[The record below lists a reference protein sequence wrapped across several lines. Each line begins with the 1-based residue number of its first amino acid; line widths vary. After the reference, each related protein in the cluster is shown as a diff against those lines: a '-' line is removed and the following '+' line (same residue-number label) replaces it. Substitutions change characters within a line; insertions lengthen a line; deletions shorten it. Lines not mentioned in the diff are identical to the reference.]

1 MASTDSA
8 KLGLRERKK
17 IKTRASIQQNAIRLF
32 LEQGYHETTVE
43 QIADAADVSP
53 STFFRYFQTKEALVL
68 EDDFDPMLVELYR
81 SQPQDIHPLQAFL
94 NVIKE
99 GKARISAEAR
109 QEIRTRME
117 IAAKVPELQ
126 AALMGQMNNTLDLI
140 AGLVAEK
147 LKKGQGDLAVLAI
160 AGAMVGI
167 VMGANV
173 YFLRQPD
180 VDFIDAIE
188 SAVEQYCWET
198 LGMGQT

>member
-1 MASTDSA
+1 VASTDSA

>member
-1 MASTDSA
+1 MKATDSA

-17 IKTRASIQQNAIRLF
+17 LKTRAAIQHNAIRLF

-43 QIADAADVSP
+43 QIAEAAEVSP

-68 EDDFDPMLVELYR
+68 EDDFDPMLVELYK
-81 SQPQDIHPLQAFL
+81 SQPRDVHPIQAYL

-99 GKARISAEAR
+99 SKARISAEAR

-117 IAAKVPELQ
+117 IVAKVPELQ
-126 AALMGQMNNTLDLI
+126 AALMGQMNNTLDLF
-140 AGLVAEK
+140 AELVAER
-147 LKKGQGDLAVLAI
+147 LEKGKDDLAALAI

-167 VMGANV
+167 VMGANA
-173 YFLRQPD
+173 YFLRQPG

-188 SAVEQYCWET
+188 SAVEQYCRET
-198 LGMGQT
+198 LGIKQG